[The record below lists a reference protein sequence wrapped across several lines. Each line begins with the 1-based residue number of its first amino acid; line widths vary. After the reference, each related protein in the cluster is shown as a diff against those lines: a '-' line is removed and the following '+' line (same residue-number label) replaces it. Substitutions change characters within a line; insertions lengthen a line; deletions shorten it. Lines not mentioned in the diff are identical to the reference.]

1 MKVLIKNAAEMGTPQ
16 LRWRSLRV
24 ILGSSLCEHALLCFH
39 LFSPFSKA
47 EFMHRVLEAVNKESL
62 GIRQRALSF
71 AIYSEINLSMSNK
84 LEGQIHLVQL
94 KLNYSTQ
101 LLLPELKLLKTQL
114 GWLEIV
120 AEIVPHSFTK

>member
-1 MKVLIKNAAEMGTPQ
+1 
-16 LRWRSLRV
+16 
-24 ILGSSLCEHALLCFH
+24 
-39 LFSPFSKA
+39 
-47 EFMHRVLEAVNKESL
+47 MHRVLEAVNKESL